1 MHMILLVDGVWNTL
15 KFQLAEGAC
24 NQEHTL
30 ETSFASLKM
39 DDDKE
44 ELDNLLQNSRTVED
58 CEPNERRDSEY
69 IDDSKTTNTMT
80 VEVGYVSQKRLLLL
94 CFLTCFVL
102 VKMHSKVKFTAILLN
117 SLQ

>member
-1 MHMILLVDGVWNTL
+1 MILLVDGVWNTL

-44 ELDNLLQNSRTVED
+44 ELKIIMKNRPEFTSG
-58 CEPNERRDSEY
+58 
-69 IDDSKTTNTMT
+69 SKWGSCSSFCPIT
-80 VEVGYVSQKRLLLL
+80 LIH
-94 CFLTCFVL
+94 VL
-102 VKMHSKVKFTAILLN
+102 
-117 SLQ
+117 

>member
-1 MHMILLVDGVWNTL
+1 MILLVDGVWNTL
-15 KFQLAEGAC
+15 KFQLAEGAY
-24 NQEHTL
+24 NQELTL

-39 DDDKE
+39 QDDKE

-58 CEPNERRDSEY
+58 SEPNERRDSEY
-69 IDDSKTTNTMT
+69 IDDSKTKNTMT
-80 VEVGYVSQKRLLLL
+80 VEGGYVSQKRLLLL
-94 CFLTCFVL
+94 WFLTCFVL